1 VVYPRELEMMTGVS
15 LAQVKALYTQLETKY
30 YECFPDQR

>member
-1 VVYPRELEMMTGVS
+1 MMTGVS